1 MSFNRVVEPQL
12 GINKIKN
19 IQQSPIKYN
28 VINQQSLNQ
37 NILQN
42 GYLIQNGSVQTYF
55 TPIKQA
61 QNRSVPQINI
71 TPGPNGSTQ
80 TLQMSPFQ
88 SYNSKILTTA
98 TVKGLNE
105 ISSSGNQQFLIFN
118 QKQNA
123 QIIQNQQDQQQNI
136 MEITRQVPQ
145 PPKNYHHSKR
155 IFGDGEQNNT
165 SYGQKIRANQS
176 SIIENNTSL
185 GNISQR
191 GNLRNSSFIRNTQY
205 EKDQNIFQK
214 QPNNLKQNINSKQHP
229 GSLVQRNSSH
239 EQNNRSSSQNQE
251 TSYKK
256 TQNDLSQLKR
266 NLVFEKINKQSFGS
280 QQNVNTSNSVIKQ
293 SDLIPE
299 LGIINNQFNTQQ
311 QATKRN
317 NIFTTNS
324 NSIKASNN
332 TSGSLF
338 ILNTSQ
344 DQASKGIPSPSN
356 YKSNGVLQTQQSQIS
371 KYDEQE
377 RQVIKGNQFNN
388 NLKID
393 LSQNTLNVV
402 KYTPKQEIFSFE
414 NSQIY
419 IEDQVETPLAPHMFQ
434 HNNFTQSN
442 INSCQNAD
450 TLNFF
455 STNQNEQIS
464 KVSKDKSN
472 LEDFNSHDYK
482 VSLLEVTNNDTYE
495 SNKIACQ
502 IAGNSNTDKNEFI
515 KEFDQEKQLLDQN
528 KNSTIRINELQAE
541 NVMLRN
547 NLQEIKQMYN
557 NSQVNIQKFQNVQE
571 ENNSLKIQIAQLQLQ
586 NKEYLDQIKDFEQKY
601 SNVYSQANYFS
612 NDSSIKGERKSQ
624 NSLME
629 QVRELHEKNEVLSK
643 EKVSMME
650 LLLNQEKLYNQL
662 TQDIQKQQN
671 SQESQRFSQPAVAP
685 QIQMPHPK
693 YVQQLE
699 DHVKSLEKNIET
711 FKVEIVDKDN
721 LIQQMQFDLKDSQ
734 KQLGLFTDQILVLK
748 EKLEKKEDDQRLLQL
763 ENELVSIQNQNRN
776 LLETNNHLQKHIE
789 MLEQIKTSQLPQ
801 QQFQQQ
807 SQHQQ
812 QQEFQPPQRVQLS
825 QYFDQN
831 RENDLQIK
839 PSLGGQAYL
848 NSNNNHIHSNYSQ
861 KTYVNKQNYEKFMS
875 NGSNN
880 LNNKYQ
886 NAKNQNQILFTVN
899 SSKNIQVNKLE
910 DSSYIQNKFQ
920 SLYN

>member
-1 MSFNRVVEPQL
+1 MNFNRVIQPQL

-28 VINQQSLNQ
+28 VINQQSLHQ
-37 NILQN
+37 NIQQN

-71 TPGPNGSTQ
+71 TPGPNSSAQ
-80 TLQMSPFQ
+80 TIQMSPFQ
-88 SYNSKILTTA
+88 SYNSKILTAA

-105 ISSSGNQQFLIFN
+105 VSQSGNQQFLIFN
-118 QKQNA
+118 QQQNA
-123 QIIQNQQDQQQNI
+123 QFIQNQQDQQSNI

-145 PPKNYHHSKR
+145 PPKNHHQSKR
-155 IFGDGEQNNT
+155 IFDEGEQNNT
-165 SYGQKIRANQS
+165 SYGSKIRANQS

-205 EKDQNIFQK
+205 DKDQNISQK
-214 QPNNLKQNINSKQHP
+214 YPYNNVKQNVNSKQYQ
-229 GSLVQRNSSH
+229 GSFIQRNSSH
-239 EQNNRSSSQNQE
+239 EQNNRSTSCNQDVNQ
-251 TSYKK
+251 KK
-256 TQNDLSQLKR
+256 TQNDLNQLKR

-280 QQNVNTSNSVIKQ
+280 QQNVNVSNPVIKQ
-293 SDLIPE
+293 SDLIPGQ
-299 LGIINNQFNTQQ
+299 GINNNQFNTQQ
-311 QATKRN
+311 QTIKRN
-317 NIFTTNS
+317 NIFATTNS

-344 DQASKGIPSPSN
+344 DQVSKGIPSPSN
-356 YKSNGVLQTQQSQIS
+356 YQSNDVLQTQQSQIQS
-371 KYDEQE
+371 HNEQE
-377 RQVIKGNQFNN
+377 RQIINN

-455 STNQNEQIS
+455 STNQNEQMS

-472 LEDFNSHDYK
+472 QDEFNSHDYK

-502 IAGNSNTDKNEFI
+502 IAGNSNNEKNVYI
-515 KEFDQEKQLLDQN
+515 KEFDQEKQLFDQQTN
-528 KNSTIRINELQAE
+528 RINELQAE

-547 NLQEIKQMYN
+547 NLQEIKEMYN
-557 NSQVNIQKFQNVQE
+557 NSQINITKFQNTQE
-571 ENNSLKIQIAQLQLQ
+571 ENNQLKIQILQLQLQ
-586 NKEYLDQIKDFEQKY
+586 NKEYLDKIKDYEQKS
-601 SNVYSQANYFS
+601 SNAYSQNNYFS
-612 NDSSIKGERKSQ
+612 NENSTKGERKSQ
-624 NSLME
+624 NSLNE
-629 QVRELHEKNEVLSK
+629 QLRELQEKNELLSK
-643 EKVSMME
+643 EKVSLME

-662 TQDIQKQQN
+662 SQDFLKQQN

-693 YVQQLE
+693 YIQQLE
-699 DHVKSLEKNIET
+699 DQVKSLEKNIET
-711 FKVEIVDKDN
+711 LKTEIIDKDN

-748 EKLEKKEDDQRLLQL
+748 EKLEKKDDDQRLLQL
-763 ENELVSIQNQNRN
+763 EKELISIQNQNKS
-776 LLETNNHLQKHIE
+776 LIETNSNLQKHIE
-789 MLEQIKTSQLPQ
+789 MLEQIKTSKPPQ
-801 QQFQQQ
+801 QLQQQ
-807 SQHQQ
+807 QQHQQQ

-825 QYFDQN
+825 KYFDQN
-831 RENDLQIK
+831 RENELQIK

-848 NSNNNHIHSNYSQ
+848 NSNSNHIHTNYSD

-875 NGSNN
+875 NGNNN

-899 SSKNIQVNKLE
+899 SSKKLSVNKIE
-910 DSSYIQNKFQ
+910 DSSYKDPYNQNKFQ

>member
-1 MSFNRVVEPQL
+1 MN
-12 GINKIKN
+12 
-19 IQQSPIKYN
+19 
-28 VINQQSLNQ
+28 
-37 NILQN
+37 
-42 GYLIQNGSVQTYF
+42 
-55 TPIKQA
+55 
-61 QNRSVPQINI
+61 
-71 TPGPNGSTQ
+71 
-80 TLQMSPFQ
+80 
-88 SYNSKILTTA
+88 
-98 TVKGLNE
+98 
-105 ISSSGNQQFLIFN
+105 
-118 QKQNA
+118 
-123 QIIQNQQDQQQNI
+123 
-136 MEITRQVPQ
+136 
-145 PPKNYHHSKR
+145 
-155 IFGDGEQNNT
+155 
-165 SYGQKIRANQS
+165 
-176 SIIENNTSL
+176 
-185 GNISQR
+185 
-191 GNLRNSSFIRNTQY
+191 
-205 EKDQNIFQK
+205 
-214 QPNNLKQNINSKQHP
+214 
-229 GSLVQRNSSH
+229 
-239 EQNNRSSSQNQE
+239 
-251 TSYKK
+251 YKK
-256 TQNDLSQLKR
+256 VQNDLNHLKR
-266 NLVFEKINKQSFGS
+266 NLVFEKINKQSFGN
-280 QQNVNTSNSVIKQ
+280 QQNANTSSVIKQ

-299 LGIINNQFNTQQ
+299 QGSSNIQFNTQQ
-311 QATKRN
+311 QTNKRN

-344 DQASKGIPSPSN
+344 DQVSKGISSPSN
-356 YKSNGVLQTQQSQIS
+356 YQSNDILQTQQSQIQRH
-371 KYDEQE
+371 DEHEKQT
-377 RQVIKGNQFNN
+377 IKTNQNNN
-388 NLKID
+388 NLRID
-393 LSQNTLNVV
+393 LTQNTLNVV

-464 KVSKDKSN
+464 KFSKDKSN
-472 LEDFNSHDYK
+472 QEDYNSHDYK

-502 IAGNSNTDKNEFI
+502 IAGNSNVDRNEYI
-515 KEFDQEKQLLDQN
+515 KEFDQEKQLIDQK
-528 KNSTIRINELQAE
+528 KNSTIRINEIQAE

-547 NLQEIKQMYN
+547 NLQEIKEMYN

-571 ENNSLKIQIAQLQLQ
+571 ENNQLKIQIAQLQMQ
-586 NKEYLDQIKDFEQKY
+586 NKEYLDKIRDFEQKQ
-601 SNVYSQANYFS
+601 SNVYSQTNYFS
-612 NDSSIKGERKSQ
+612 NENSTKGERKSQ

-629 QVRELHEKNEVLSK
+629 QVRDLQEKNELLSK
-643 EKVSMME
+643 EKVSLME

-699 DHVKSLEKNIET
+699 DQVKSLEKNIET
-711 FKVEIVDKDN
+711 LKVEIVDKDN

-748 EKLEKKEDDQRLLQL
+748 EKLEKKEDDQRLIQL
-763 ENELVSIQNQNRN
+763 ENELLSIQNQNKN
-776 LLETNNHLQKHIE
+776 LLETNSNLQKHIE
-789 MLEQIKTSQLPQ
+789 MLEQIKLPQ
-801 QQFQQQ
+801 QQQQLQ
-807 SQHQQ
+807 QQHQQ
-812 QQEFQPPQRVQLS
+812 QQQDYQPPQPQRVQLS
-825 QYFDQN
+825 KYFDQN
-831 RENDLQIK
+831 RENELQIK

-848 NSNNNHIHSNYSQ
+848 NGNNNHIHSNYTD

-899 SSKNIQVNKLE
+899 SSKKLQVNKIE